1 MTAGQNPNTLNWL
14 TNAPMVDK
22 NGKVSYAAI
31 KWMQKIEISVS
42 KSLTLLGVNPNAPI
56 QGSTN
61 TVGAVNTNVGTL
73 NNKTQ
78 NLSTGGMLP
87 TNALTGSVGGS
98 QVGFNLDSVPD
109 GATRF
114 CTVNG
119 AALNGVLSVDPNKL
133 ALIDFSQS
141 GHIKKILDNINDG
154 VTYQRFTRVAALAQ
168 TALSTALIGAGGN
181 FVTTVASASVLATD
195 TILWSYSGAP
205 AAQYL
210 NGSINVFVYVTA
222 GNINIV
228 QVNPTAGNVT
238 PGATTVNWQVIR

>member
-1 MTAGQNPNTLNWL
+1 MTTGQNPNTLNWV

-22 NGKVSYAAI
+22 RGNLSYAGI

-56 QGSTN
+56 QGSAN
-61 TVGAVNTNVGTL
+61 TLNTI

-78 NLSTGGMLP
+78 NLSAAGMLP
-87 TNALTGSVGGS
+87 TSSLTGSVGS
-98 QVGFNLDSVPD
+98 TQVGFNLDSVPD
-109 GATRF
+109 GVTRF
-114 CTVNG
+114 CVVNG
-119 AALNGVLSVDPNKL
+119 AGLKGVFSVDPNKL
-133 ALIDFSQS
+133 ALIDFSQV
-141 GHIKKILDNINDG
+141 GHSNKILDNINDG

-168 TALSTALIGAGGN
+168 TALSTALIAAGGN
-181 FVTTVASASVLATD
+181 FITTVAAASVLATD

>member
-1 MTAGQNPNTLNWL
+1 MTTGQNPNTLNWV

-22 NGKVSYAAI
+22 RGNLSYAGI
-31 KWMQKIEISVS
+31 KWMQKIEVSVS

-56 QGSTN
+56 QGSAN
-61 TVGAVNTNVGTL
+61 TLNTI

-78 NLSTGGMLP
+78 NLSAAGMLP
-87 TNALTGSVGGS
+87 TNSLTGSVSGT
-98 QVGFNLDSVPD
+98 QVGFNLDAVPD
-109 GATRF
+109 GTARF
-114 CTVNG
+114 
-119 AALNGVLSVDPNKL
+119 AVLSVDANKR
-133 ALIDFSQS
+133 ALIDFSQA
-141 GHIKKILDNINDG
+141 GHLNKILDNINDG
-154 VTYQRFTRVAALAQ
+154 VTYQRFTRIAALAQ
-168 TALSTALIGAGGN
+168 TALSTALIAAGGN
-181 FVTTVASASVLATD
+181 FVTTVAAASVLATD